1 MKPQQAASGTPRKG
15 STRKPP
21 RAARV
26 GRDEMIRQ
34 TAYSYYEARG
44 SIDGHDLE
52 DWLKA
57 EAQVSQAFAA
67 DSEPGQA
74 PSH

>member
-1 MKPQQAASGTPRKG
+1 
-15 STRKPP
+15 
-21 RAARV
+21 
-26 GRDEMIRQ
+26 MIRQ

-57 EAQVSQAFAA
+57 EAQVSLAFAG